1 MTYDTYDVVVVPFP
15 FTDRSAS
22 KRRPAL
28 VLSDNEVF
36 NKAASHSVLAMITS
50 RRNTPWPLDIPI
62 ENVEAAGLPAPSM
75 VRMKLF
81 TLDHKLILRK
91 AGQLVMEDQH
101 NVRVALAHLLR
112 FATPDHPT

>member
-15 FTDRSAS
+15 FTDRSTS

-28 VLSDNEVF
+28 VLSDSEAF
-36 NKAASHSVLAMITS
+36 NNAVSQSVLAMITS
-50 RRNTPWPLDIPI
+50 RTNTPWPPDIPI
-62 ENVEAAGLPAPSM
+62 EDLDAAALPAPSM

-91 AGQLVMEDQH
+91 AGRLALEDQQ
-101 NVRVALAHLLR
+101 NVRAALANLLR
-112 FATPDHPT
+112 FATPD